1 MRQSFLKNLPRSV
14 WSVFLLLVIL
24 QVVNFVVVRFVHYTS
39 QYRNLEPHTYQ
50 VQVITPED
58 YAKLGDKSLESVSLS
73 DGSTISDRQPVFYER
88 SLPNYK
94 RVNDHYVLVTT
105 IGTSHYFFRW
115 FSDMFPIMFFT
126 VIGLVLATLHL
137 RHQTLEHGN
146 QAGENQEHTAAH

>member
-1 MRQSFLKNLPRSV
+1 MRQPFSKNLPKWV
-14 WSVFLLLVIL
+14 WATFVLLTFLQLS
-24 QVVNFVVVRFVHYTS
+24 NFVVVRFLHYTS

-73 DGSTISDRQPVFYER
+73 DGSTITDRQPAFYEL

-105 IGTSHYFFRW
+105 IGTSHYFYRW
-115 FSDMFPIMFFT
+115 FSDMFPIMLCT
-126 VIGLVLATLHL
+126 VVGLVLATFHL
-137 RHQTLEHGN
+137 RHQMVADLD
-146 QAGENQEHTAAH
+146 